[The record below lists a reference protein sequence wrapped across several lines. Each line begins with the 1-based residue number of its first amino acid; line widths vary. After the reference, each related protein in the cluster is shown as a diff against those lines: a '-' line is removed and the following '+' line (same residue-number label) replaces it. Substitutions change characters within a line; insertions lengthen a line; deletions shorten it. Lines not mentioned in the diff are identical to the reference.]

1 MSIRARLAKLEHP
14 ITSPCFQLASRQRIA
29 KLNPKDASPVAETIA
44 QLEAAG
50 DRLSLRLARALTRT
64 LKD

>member
-14 ITSPCFQLASRQRIA
+14 ITSACFQLASRLRIA
-29 KLNPKDASPVAETIA
+29 KLNQKDAPPAAETISK
-44 QLEAAG
+44 LEAAG

-64 LKD
+64 LED